1 MVAVGIRK
9 RCMNKTVLIQGC
21 SDELN
26 LFPHIVELG
35 LVKNPA
41 IQLNAFPKAIVPGLK
56 IFYILDGKFHWNI
69 HAREYVLYPGDVAMI
84 LPGQEFGSNA
94 GVLEV
99 GSFSFLHLDA
109 QLQGS
114 DEMMLGK
121 WSSLSG
127 SEMMA
132 ISKILLLSTPL
143 VITKINEAGRI
154 IKSIQQ
160 ELCSQEVGYCARANN
175 YIDELLIILTRQLTR
190 QNNPG
195 RDFHKTFMKLDEA
208 LRKDIAHQWTV
219 DEMAALTG
227 LGNTLFNEKVKSY
240 TGFTPLNYLINI
252 RITEAIKLLK
262 KPQVSITD
270 IAFDTGF
277 YSSQHFST
285 TFKKLTGFTPGEFRK
300 NNSYTE

>member
-1 MVAVGIRK
+1 
-9 RCMNKTVLIQGC
+9 MNKNVLIHGC
-21 SDELN
+21 SEELIF
-26 LFPHIVELG
+26 FPHIKELG
-35 LVKNPA
+35 LVKNAA
-41 IQLNAFPKAIVPGLK
+41 IQLNALPKAVMPGIK
-56 IFYILDGKFHWNI
+56 VFYILDGKFHWNI
-69 HAREYVLYPGDVAMI
+69 HAQEYILYPGDVAMI
-84 LPGQEFGSNA
+84 LPGQEFGSTT
-94 GVLEV
+94 GVLEI
-99 GSFSFLHLDA
+99 GSFSFLHLKA
-109 QLQGS
+109 HLHGA
-114 DEMMLGK
+114 DEIILDK

-127 SEMMA
+127 NEMIA

-160 ELCSQEVGYCARANN
+160 ELCSQEVGYYARTNN
-175 YIDELLIILTRQLTR
+175 LIDELLIILTRQLTR

-208 LRKDIAHQWTV
+208 LRKDIARQWTV

-252 RITEAIKLLK
+252 RISEAIKLLK
-262 KPQVSITD
+262 KPQVSITN